1 MQSFF
6 MNVVDFSIYYD
17 IINSVNIFYLYPF
30 PHFSNVAVT
39 KGHKFC
45 AFSLLKI

>member
-1 MQSFF
+1 

-17 IINSVNIFYLYPF
+17 IINSVNIFIVFPF
-30 PHFSNVAVT
+30 SHFLNVAVT